1 MSDDLYP
8 ERVLQAAT
16 TAGAK
21 AIYAQNLKAEGIYPN
36 EAPSFEELPPL
47 IRRRFLEAAL
57 PIVTAAIG
65 AIPDGR
71 WAIWQQGATAVLR
84 AMSDD
89 LGISTEDR
97 YDLENPYPPPEFD
110 ISDLTG
116 D

>member
-1 MSDDLYP
+1 MSDLYP

-21 AIYAQNLKAEGIYPN
+21 AIYAQNLKSEGIYPN

-71 WAIWQQGATAVLR
+71 WAIWEQGYTAGFR
-84 AMSDD
+84 DGAD
-89 LGISTEDR
+89 LDGA
-97 YDLENPYPPPEFD
+97 LGNPYPPPEFD
-110 ISDLTG
+110 ISDLAG